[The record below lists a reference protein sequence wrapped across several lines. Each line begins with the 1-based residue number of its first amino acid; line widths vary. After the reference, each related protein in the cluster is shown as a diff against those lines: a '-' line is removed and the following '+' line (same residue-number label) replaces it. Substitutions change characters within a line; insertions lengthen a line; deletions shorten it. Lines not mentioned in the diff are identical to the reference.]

1 MVQVNNAMRVRFID
15 ENVQA
20 AKLADK
26 KGRARRPFHD
36 IAIEL
41 VTSNSS
47 LVSNDEIQN
56 VLLGVVHR

>member
-26 KGRARRPFHD
+26 KGRTRRPFHD

-47 LVSNDEIQN
+47 LVRDDETQN
-56 VLLGVVHR
+56 VLLGIVNR